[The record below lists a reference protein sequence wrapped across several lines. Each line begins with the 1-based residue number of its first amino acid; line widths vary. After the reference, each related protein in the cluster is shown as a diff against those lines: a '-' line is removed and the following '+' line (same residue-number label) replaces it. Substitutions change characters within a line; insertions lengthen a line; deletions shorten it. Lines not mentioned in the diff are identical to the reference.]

1 MRRTIKKVVGLVHVS
16 MRVSNGRRKQR
27 VKFIVDSGAI
37 YSLLP
42 ETVWRKLGLKA
53 SRRMEFTLADGE
65 PVVRRISHCQFAY
78 QGLEAPSPVIL
89 GEGND
94 GALLGAVTLESLG
107 LVLNPFE
114 RSLRPMR
121 MMLARAS

>member
-1 MRRTIKKVVGLVHVS
+1 MGLVYVT
-16 MRVSNGRRKQR
+16 MRVSNGLRRKRR
-27 VKFIVDSGAI
+27 VRFLIDSGAI

-42 ETVWRKLGLKA
+42 QSVWRDLGLKA
-53 SRRMEFTLADGE
+53 GRRMEFTLADGE
-65 PVVRRISHCQFAY
+65 PVVRRVSECRFAY
-78 QGLEAPSPVIL
+78 QGIEAWSPVIL
-89 GEGND
+89 GEPAD